1 MKAHTSSSISPKRRR
16 AADTAARDTDLPRIA
31 VLGTGGTIAS
41 SGGSATQLHDYD
53 VTATLGEVLS
63 AVPQLGEIATIS
75 SEQVLNIPS
84 HDIDNAM
91 LLNIARRV
99 SAALDDPG
107 IDGVVITH
115 GTDTLEE
122 TAYFLNLVVKSN
134 KPVVVVGAMRPASAL
149 SADGP
154 LNLYNAVRVATAP
167 AARGKGVLVLL
178 NDRIV
183 AARHAAKRHT
193 TGTDAFR
200 AAEYGTL
207 GEVSAG
213 MVRFLC
219 APLLLHT
226 TATDFSVGQ
235 IDDLPLVDIIYDHQ
249 SARSHFYQS
258 AIAAG
263 ARGIVLAGTG
273 NGSLSTAAR
282 AGAREALEHGVRV
295 VRASRVGDGTVT
307 PLSEDEALQTIAANS
322 LNPQKARI
330 LLMLAL
336 TKTSDF
342 RAIQRYFDTC

>member
-1 MKAHTSSSISPKRRR
+1 MKAHTSSTVAQGTRRV
-16 AADTAARDTDLPRIA
+16 AGTAAHRAGLPRIA

-63 AVPQLGEIATIS
+63 AVPQLGEIASIS
-75 SEQVLNIPS
+75 GEQLFNIAS

-91 LLNIARRV
+91 LLSIARRV
-99 SAALDDPG
+99 NAVLDDPE
-107 IDGVVITH
+107 IDGVVLTH

-122 TAYFLNLVVKSN
+122 TAYFLNLVLKSN
-134 KPVVVVGAMRPASAL
+134 KPVVLVGAMRPASAL

-154 LNLYNAVRVATAP
+154 LNLYNAVLVATAP
-167 AARGKGVLVLL
+167 AARNKGVLVLL

-200 AAEYGTL
+200 APEYGAL

-213 MVRFLC
+213 VVRFLC
-219 APLLLHT
+219 APLLSHT

-263 ARGIVLAGTG
+263 ARGIVLAATG
-273 NGSLSTAAR
+273 NGSLSVAAR
-282 AGAREALEHGVRV
+282 AGALEARQHGVRV

-307 PLSEDEALQTIAANS
+307 PLSEDEALQTVAANS

-336 TKTSDF
+336 TRTSDF